1 MPDRHPGIIALAICV
16 SLAGCDGPLSLL
28 TGGGPNVAANTQAGR
43 TNVQAVGATE
53 ITDQRIVRP
62 QARKIEQRADRN
74 KVSAGKVESVIVHE
88 APAWLIIA
96 FAVALFMDSP
106 LRWPGQILGV
116 VRRKVRP
123 NPGPRALR

>member
-1 MPDRHPGIIALAICV
+1 M
-16 SLAGCDGPLSLL
+16 SLL

-43 TNVQAVGATE
+43 TNVQAVGAPA

-62 QARKIEQRADRN
+62 QARKIEQSADRN

-116 VRRKVRP
+116 LRRKVRA
-123 NPGPRALR
+123 NPDPHALR